1 MAMRLEKYLVI
12 SGVPGVH
19 RLISARTN
27 GVLIED
33 YKEKRV
39 RFVAARQ
46 NQIMPLATI
55 AVYTDTDEG
64 SMPLADVFQR
74 MLDAREQT
82 PPPAP
87 DAPSADLRAYFAQVL
102 PEHDQ
107 YRVHIAD
114 IKKCIRWFNY
124 MLEHG
129 IFDQLRREAEAEA
142 ANSEAPLDAAEN
154 TEVKPSEDPVA

>member
-1 MAMRLEKYLVI
+1 MAMKLEKYLVI

-33 YKEKRV
+33 FKEKRA
-39 RFVAARQ
+39 RFVATRQ
-46 NQIMPLATI
+46 NQVMPLATI

-87 DAPSADLRAYFAQVL
+87 DAPSADLRAYFDQVL
-102 PEHDQ
+102 PEHDH

-129 IFDQLRREAEAEA
+129 IFDQLLREAEAETSTSVEPSGA
-142 ANSEAPLDAAEN
+142 VEN
-154 TEVKPSEDPVA
+154 TDAKPSEDPTA